1 MEVGW
6 VGIAGCLEVR
16 GFGEARRLRGSRGC
30 LFLRGNISKARRKSC
45 QINFSPFQSHP
56 WEFLPHFTSA
66 DLTTPLFWMEL
77 LLSLSFSFRWGR
89 LFTVVTPHT
98 PSSPCIFSPLYWS
111 LYMKT
116 RPKWSPTHPWRLCY
130 TSADVTVVFYCA
142 FSPLEHN
149 RCTWWLKCSGWPCVC
164 RWWGRAAN
172 TANTPNPF

>member
-98 PSSPCIFSPLYWS
+98 PSSPCTFQPFILEYVHENKTKVISNTPLKTALSLCWCYCCILLRLFSSGAQS
-111 LYMKT
+111 LYLMI
-116 RPKWSPTHPWRLCY
+116 
-130 TSADVTVVFYCA
+130 
-142 FSPLEHN
+142 EM
-149 RCTWWLKCSGWPCVC
+149 
-164 RWWGRAAN
+164 
-172 TANTPNPF
+172 